1 MEKSLSTVPPATSHR
16 RPGCIRACLA
26 RSFTLIELV
35 VVPVIIGVLA
45 ALIVANVL
53 ERADDAR
60 ITAARTSTSPGDSV
74 QRTSHELRR
83 DRARLTFAP
92 SHKGQHHENAQ
103 AR

>member
-16 RPGCIRACLA
+16 RPWCIRACLA
-26 RSFTLIELV
+26 RGFTLIELV
-35 VVPVIIGVLA
+35 VVIIGVLA

-53 ERADDAR
+53 GRADDAR

-74 QRTSHELRR
+74 ERTSHELRR

-92 SHKGQHHENAQ
+92 AHKGEHHENAQ
-103 AR
+103 GR